1 MNYQPLSPDFLD
13 RLKKQYNAKIVEL
26 KERTWNQSYELCS
39 NSLINNGFNRT
50 LIENCIDVLRKS
62 KDSNAIKF
70 CQGKSIIRAELWSK
84 NNFTNLYILFVPQDQ
99 LKIAMYYSQGATID
113 EFSNCTI
120 SVNDAY
126 VSEKTNTYFDK
137 IQLDAVKL
145 VSSGQS
151 PDGVF
156 SEIAKLPLQATI
168 SIARVGIFELTGE
181 SLFSA
186 ILENFFPREKS

>member
-13 RLKKQYNAKIVEL
+13 RLKKQYNVKIAEL
-26 KERTWNQSYELCS
+26 KDRTWNQSYELCS
-39 NSLINNGFNRT
+39 NSLINNGFKRT
-50 LIENCIDVLRKS
+50 LIENCIDILKKS
-62 KDSNAIKF
+62 KDSNTIKF

-84 NNFTNLYILFVPQDQ
+84 NNFTNLYILFVPQDL
-99 LKIAMYYSQGATID
+99 LKIAMYYSQGETID

-120 SVNDAY
+120 YVNDAY
-126 VSEKTNTYFDK
+126 VSDKTKTYFDK
-137 IQLDAVKL
+137 LQLDAIKL

-156 SEIAKLPLQATI
+156 SEIAKLSLHATI
-168 SIARVGIFELTGE
+168 SIDGVGVFDLTGE

-186 ILENFFPREKS
+186 IIENFFPKEKS